1 MVKTSYISVIAIWS
15 TTPLAIQW
23 SIEAGLFFSLLARMS
38 IGLLV
43 MLMIFLMTKHTFKID
58 KQAWYAYMI
67 AGLGIYFSMS
77 LVYWGAQYIPSGWIS
92 VIFGLSPI
100 ITGIISII
108 FLNENH
114 FNLSKSLGMI
124 LGVTGL
130 FVIFK
135 TGAQISLNSFYGV
148 LALLLSTFTH
158 SLSAV
163 MLKRLNAS
171 ISGIDSTFGG
181 LIIAVPLLGV
191 TFLLLGEEL
200 ATISSQAIISIIY
213 LGAIATAIGFS
224 MYYYIL
230 QKLNVIRVSLITLI
244 TPVSALF
251 IGMVFNDEAI
261 TVSVILGT
269 ALIMLG
275 LVLFEIRQEQ
285 FSLGN
290 KSNK

>member
-58 KQAWYAYMI
+58 KHAWYAYMI

-135 TGAQISLNSFYGV
+135 TGAQISLDSFYGV

-158 SLSAV
+158 ALSAV

-200 ATISSQAIISIIY
+200 ATFSSQAIISIIY

-230 QKLNVIRVSLITLI
+230 QKLDVIRVSLITLI

-275 LVLFEIRQEQ
+275 LVLFEIRQDQ
-285 FSLGN
+285 FSLDN
-290 KSNK
+290 KSKI